1 MAHLEG
7 TPTKPR
13 VHNHPNNFYAPG
25 TPKRRECWRIPRMA
39 HSRRTFQVRQK
50 KTLPSLLAYIIA
62 STFFMRPVHPSAPSS
77 GEFPLWRTWKVRLLN
92 SAYIIAPTIFMRPVH
107 PSAPSSGEYPVWRP
121 VGVPSRC
128 AKKDTS
134 KPSRIHNR
142 LNNFYAPGTPKCR
155 ECWRIPPMAPS
166 RRTFQVRQ
174 KKKLPQAFP
183 HTYSPQHFLRA
194 RYTKAP
200 QVLENTLYGAQ

>member
-1 MAHLEG
+1 MA
-7 TPTKPR
+7 P
-13 VHNHPNNFYAPG
+13 
-25 TPKRRECWRIPRMA
+25 
-39 HSRRTFQVRQK
+39 SRRTFQVRQK

-134 KPSRIHNR
+134 PSLLAYIIASTFFMRPVRQSAASAGEYLVWRTVGVPSRC
-142 LNNFYAPGTPKCR
+142 A
-155 ECWRIPPMAPS
+155 
-166 RRTFQVRQ
+166 
-174 KKKLPQAFP
+174 KKRHFQAFP
-183 HTYSPQHFLRA
+183 HTYSPQHFLCA
-194 RYTKAP
+194 RYAQVP
-200 QVLENTLYGAQ
+200 RVLENTPYGAQ